1 MLGESIR
8 RPNTS
13 AQRRSQGRGSEVAMR
28 RTTLPRTI
36 RTSWSRPARSCAG
49 RTWRRIY
56 DLALVE
62 RVFSCI
68 SRPEIPP
75 HPVAWTSSCYHVGT
89 SRVEFRSRTMP
100 CEKGSRN
107 LYYASIHVS
116 RWANG
121 QSFNQ
126 FVARCKMVQGERHPS
141 RRGELPCSD
150 YVDDVVPDLQSIV
163 IRRRPADIR

>member
-1 MLGESIR
+1 MLWADVTWRSCVRAEEEERWFVGRRVCIR
-8 RPNTS
+8 TAGLTCARRVHLETEHIGTEAQSRS
-13 AQRRSQGRGSEVAMR
+13 ASEVAMR
-28 RTTLPRTI
+28 RTTLPWTI

-107 LYYASIHVS
+107 LYYASAICHV
-116 RWANG
+116 R
-121 QSFNQ
+121 
-126 FVARCKMVQGERHPS
+126 
-141 RRGELPCSD
+141 
-150 YVDDVVPDLQSIV
+150 Y
-163 IRRRPADIR
+163 